1 MKVEHRFKAVLD
13 TNIWISAALSHS
25 GAPAAVVRHV
35 LQNGVP
41 VFSAATF
48 RELETRLWKPKFDR
62 YLDMATR
69 RNLLADANGAGL
81 WVDIAEPLASRKFSR
96 DPDDDVFVH
105 AAIASEARWLISGDL
120 DLLSIEPIEG
130 LHICTPA
137 QAMQLFG
144 EADR

>member
-1 MKVEHRFKAVLD
+1 MKAEHRFKAVLD
-13 TNIWISAALSHS
+13 TNIWISAALSQS
-25 GAPAAVVRHV
+25 GAPVAIVRHV

-48 RELETRLWKPKFDR
+48 RELETRLWKPEFDR

-69 RNLLADANGAGL
+69 RNLLADATGAGL
-81 WVDIAEPLASRKFSR
+81 WVDIPEPLASQRFSR
-96 DPDDDVFVH
+96 DPDDDAFVQ

-120 DLLSIEPIEG
+120 DLLSIKLIEG
-130 LHICTPA
+130 LRICTPA

-144 EADR
+144 VADG

>member
-1 MKVEHRFKAVLD
+1 MKAEHRFKAVLD
-13 TNIWISAALSHS
+13 TNIWISAALSQS
-25 GAPAAVVRHV
+25 GTPAAVVRHV

-81 WVDIAEPLASRKFSR
+81 WVDIPEPLASRKFSR
-96 DPDDDVFVH
+96 DPDDDAFVN

-120 DLLSIEPIEG
+120 DLLSIESIEG